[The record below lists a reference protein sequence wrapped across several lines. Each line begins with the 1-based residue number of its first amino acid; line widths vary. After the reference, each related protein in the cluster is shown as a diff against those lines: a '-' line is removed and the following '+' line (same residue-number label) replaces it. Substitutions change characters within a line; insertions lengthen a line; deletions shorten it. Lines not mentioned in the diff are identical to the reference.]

1 MPLINDN
8 DKFHFY
14 TNQSSFVFIPVRREE
29 QPDQDANKN
38 ETEKVADIAPGLGGT
53 NVRFPSKF
61 LNIWSKGFFI
71 GDNYFQN
78 GRETVAKKDA
88 FFTLLRGENLW
99 IIKDSHLFHC
109 SKLSKQV

>member
-1 MPLINDN
+1 MSLLNDN
-8 DKFHFY
+8 DKLHFY

-61 LNIWSKGFFI
+61 LNIWSKGFLL
-71 GDNYFQN
+71 
-78 GRETVAKKDA
+78 ETTTFKMVEKLLQKKM
-88 FFTLLRGENLW
+88 
-99 IIKDSHLFHC
+99 
-109 SKLSKQV
+109 LSLPSSGVKIFGL